1 MKLYQLISATAVFL
15 GASLAISA
23 SPLTQCPAAN
33 IAGSAYTGCNFL
45 ITENADHTFTT
56 TLDMTQPFF
65 GAEDNYGGFQ
75 NNTDSP
81 VSSLFING
89 NGTALFGFDGDG
101 PNPTTGGLTGYEGPN
116 TTFSNISADMN
127 NGQVNFT
134 TPIAPGGSAYF
145 FLEEA
150 VSATAPPTGGP
161 GGGGPGGSGV
171 PEPASMALVG
181 ISGLGLA
188 YAAFRR
194 RLS

>member
-1 MKLYQLISATAVFL
+1 LKLYQLISATAVFL

-23 SPLTQCPAAN
+23 STLTQCPAAN

-56 TLDMTQPFF
+56 TVDTTQPFF
-65 GAEDNYGGFQ
+65 GGEDNYAGFQ
-75 NNTDSP
+75 NNTASP
-81 VSSLFING
+81 VSSLVING

-116 TTFSNISADMN
+116 TTFSNISADLTT
-127 NGQVNFT
+127 GQVNFT

-145 FLEEA
+145 FLEDA
-150 VSATAPPTGGP
+150 ISASTPPTGGP
-161 GGGGPGGSGV
+161 GGGGGSGV
-171 PEPASMALVG
+171 PEPASMSLVG

-194 RLS
+194 RRS